1 MDLSNLKGKG
11 AIVTGAA
18 GGIGLGIARTLA
30 RQGANVLLADIDST
44 TLESARQAVAALG
57 VQAFAIT
64 VDVSDAAAVQ
74 AAAANAESMLGK
86 VHFVFNN
93 AGVEIGGRA
102 LADVSDAEWE
112 WIFGVNVFGV
122 INGIRHFVPLIQRHG
137 EGGHVVN
144 TASIAGFQ
152 VNQEYR
158 LGPYSA
164 TKAAVVALSE
174 ALAQDV
180 EASVATGAKI
190 GVSVLCPAA
199 VSTRI
204 TESERNRPA
213 RFGGPPSQ
221 SVSNERREKLRA
233 ALATGMTPDEVGERV
248 LRAMRNGDFYIFTH
262 DEPKHWLELRFG
274 RILGA
279 FERVRER

>member
-30 RQGANVLLADIDST
+30 RQGVDIALVDIDAAG
-44 TLESARQAVAALG
+44 LDAARRDIAALG
-57 VQAFAIT
+57 VRAFAKA
-64 VDVSDAAAVQ
+64 VDVSDNESVRAAALEFEAQ
-74 AAAANAESMLGK
+74 IGK
-86 VHFVFNN
+86 VHFLFNN
-93 AGVEIGGRA
+93 AGVEIGGRT

-122 INGIRHFVPLIQRHG
+122 INGIRHFVPLLQKHG

-152 VNQEYR
+152 VNREYR

-174 ALAQDV
+174 ALAQDL
-180 EASVATGAKI
+180 EGGNI

-199 VSTRI
+199 VNTRI
-204 TESERNRPA
+204 SESERNRPA
-213 RFGGPPSQ
+213 RYGGPPASAPP
-221 SVSNERREKLRA
+221 NDLRDKLRA
-233 ALATGMTPDEVGERV
+233 ALTTGMTPDEVGERV
-248 LRAMRNGDFYIFTH
+248 LRGIRNGDFYIFTH
-262 DEPKHWLELRFG
+262 DEPKHWLELRFA
-274 RILGA
+274 RILAA
-279 FERVRER
+279 FDRVRG